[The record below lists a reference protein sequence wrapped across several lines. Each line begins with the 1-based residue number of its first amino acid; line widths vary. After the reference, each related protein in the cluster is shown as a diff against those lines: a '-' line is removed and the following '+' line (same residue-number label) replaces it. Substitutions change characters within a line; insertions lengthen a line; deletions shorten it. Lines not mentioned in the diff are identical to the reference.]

1 MQETIE
7 YVFQDL
13 RLAIQ
18 TYAVHLRTVQSDWF
32 YLSHQHPMFEL
43 NIVIEGEQICH
54 AGGEEIIMTTGD
66 MVLLKPEL
74 RHAFQASGDKQMSY
88 CSIHFNMDEPHMR
101 QVLCSI
107 RGNFHSAQSP
117 LALALWP
124 VIYPITGK
132 NELTRW
138 ETLSFF
144 FQLFGAI
151 AKLIDEAPDDLF
163 GEQKEYD
170 GLAFRLANRLNRMVE
185 ERLTMPEEYDDV
197 TGISDICREWGYSM
211 AYVNR
216 IFKKVFGASPRQYLS
231 MLKLR
236 EARLL
241 LLNRQLSMDDITL
254 RLGYKDIAQFSKQFK
269 RWTNISPMQYRQMNR

>member
-7 YVFQDL
+7 YLFQDL
-13 RLAIQ
+13 RLSIQ
-18 TYAVHLRTVQSDWF
+18 TYAVHLRTVEPDWF
-32 YLSHQHPMFEL
+32 YLSHQHSMFEL
-43 NIVIEGEQICH
+43 NIVIDGEQICH
-54 AGGEEIIMTTGD
+54 AGGGEINMTTGD
-66 MVLLKPEL
+66 MVLLKPEMI
-74 RHAFQASGDKQMSY
+74 HEFQASGNKQMSY

-107 RGNFHSAQSP
+107 REILHPAQSP
-117 LALALWP
+117 LASALWP
-124 VIYPITGK
+124 VICPITGK
-132 NELTRW
+132 KELTRW

-163 GEQKEYD
+163 GGQREYD

-197 TGISDICREWGYSM
+197 TGISDIVREWGYSM

-216 IFKKVFGASPRQYLS
+216 SFKRTFGVSPRQYLS

-241 LLNRQLSMDDITL
+241 LLDRQLSMDDITL

-269 RWTNISPMQYRQMNR
+269 RWTNISPMQFRQMYR